1 MEILFKNTYIQTE
14 DWVKAGNRLN
24 FLRRPFFIICHC
36 VGLLMLLWAIYAVI
50 FLRIIYVLSF
60 FLSIWWFAF
69 NAALYAKANRIV
81 LKRSVEMNGRNAG
94 VISEV
99 TENCVQF
106 VCDNGSTQ
114 QMQFDNIK
122 RGYVTEK
129 YIFLWSKANIL
140 YTFSRNGFL
149 IGNEEDFLRFL
160 REKGIKIK

>member
-60 FLSIWWFAF
+60 FLSIWWFGF
-69 NAALYAKANRIV
+69 NVALYAKANRIA
-81 LKRSVEMNGRNAG
+81 LTRSVEMYGRNAG

-129 YIFLWSKANIL
+129 YIFCGQKPISFTHLVEMV
-140 YTFSRNGFL
+140 F
-149 IGNEEDFLRFL
+149 
-160 REKGIKIK
+160 